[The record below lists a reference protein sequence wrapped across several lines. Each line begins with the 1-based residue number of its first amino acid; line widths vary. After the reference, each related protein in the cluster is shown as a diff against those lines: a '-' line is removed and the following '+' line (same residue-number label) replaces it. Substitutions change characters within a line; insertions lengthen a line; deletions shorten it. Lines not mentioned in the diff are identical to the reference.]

1 MAKITSGLGTS
12 HIPLLGYL
20 MDKGESHL
28 EKWTP
33 IFKGYEF
40 TKKWIREQKPDVV
53 ILVYNDHATT
63 FDMKLIPTFAIGCG
77 ESYRP
82 ADEGYGARPVP
93 IVNGSPKLAW
103 HIAESVILQGF
114 DLTIVNEMTVD
125 HGLTVPLSMVFG
137 EVEEWPC
144 QVIPLAVNTVVYP
157 APTGERCLA
166 LGKAIRA
173 AVEQF
178 PDDLTVQVWGT
189 GGMCHQLLGERAGL
203 INREWDLAFM
213 DDLKNDYEKLA
224 KISQVEYIRESGT
237 EGSEMV
243 MWLIMRGALN
253 REVQEIH
260 RHYHVPVSNT
270 ALGHL
275 IYENASQESEE
286 EKAL

>member
-1 MAKITSGLGTS
+1 MAKIIAGLGTS
-12 HIPLLGYL
+12 HIPLLGHII
-20 MDKGESHL
+20 DKGESRA
-28 EKWTP
+28 ENWAP
-33 IFKGYEF
+33 IFDGFQF
-40 TKKWIREQKPDVV
+40 TKRWIKEQKPDVV
-53 ILVYNDHATT
+53 ILVYNDHATA
-63 FDMKLIPTFAIGCG
+63 FDMKIIPTFAIGCG
-77 ESYRP
+77 EEYRP

-93 IVNGSPKLAW
+93 TVKGAPKLAW
-103 HIAESVILQGF
+103 HITESLIKQGF
-114 DLTIVNEMTVD
+114 DMTIVNEMDVD

-178 PDDLTVQVWGT
+178 PEDLNVQVWGT
-189 GGMCHQLLGERAGL
+189 GGMSHQLLGERAGL

-213 DDLKNDYEKLA
+213 DDLQSHYEALA

-253 REVQEIH
+253 HEVREIH

-275 IYENASQESEE
+275 IYENTDSAACEGGE
-286 EKAL
+286 